1 MRRPRLRTMTRLAR
15 GTWQAQGPDPGR
27 RLPSGSPGS
36 VRLTLNFN
44 VASPSSVSTSPPS
57 FPVLLLFEYF
67 FILFFSSEKNWG
79 VIRLIH
85 FHRKKLRKAQ
95 RQKYVTRH
103 PTSPK

>member
-27 RLPSGSPGS
+27 GLPSGSLGS

-67 FILFFSSEKNWG
+67 FILFF
-79 VIRLIH
+79 
-85 FHRKKLRKAQ
+85 FFRKKLGCYQ
-95 RQKYVTRH
+95 VNTF
-103 PTSPK
+103 SS